1 VGERANPTR
10 DILTRHTELRKAL
23 QGGAIIR
30 YKVFHICGTLLL
42 AVFGAVIVLQLEFE
56 TGASADTPITAI
68 AQATEKTSSGSSA
81 DSDAGEAAH
90 VSATPNFEDD
100 VAPLFR
106 EFCWKCHGG
115 RGLEAKLDLRTL
127 PLILKGGDHGAVL
140 VAGSAEKSA
149 LYRHL
154 SSGAMPPAYEEQP
167 TDANIR
173 TIRRWIDGGAPAQY
187 EGGPLTEEEEP
198 TVTKD
203 DRQWWAFQSPNR
215 PTVPLVRQLDRL
227 RSPIDAFVLARL
239 EQQGLEYSAD
249 VDRTTLVRRVF
260 LDLIGLPP
268 GPDEVDR
275 FVNDGAPDAYAR
287 LIDRLLASPHYG
299 ERWGRHWLDAAGYVD
314 TTDDD
319 QQAKTVQARNGIW
332 RYRDYVIRSF
342 NHDTPYDQ
350 FLREQLAGDEMI
362 DWRFKPLDERSQE
375 LLVATG
381 FLRQSPDVTNNEDR
395 DVASSRYQVLY
406 DTVEIVSSNLL
417 GLTMK
422 CAQCHTHKFD
432 PISNADYYRLIAI
445 FRPAYNPQR
454 WLVPRYRNLTVQ
466 NDKGRDVLVQA
477 LWDLEPTAPTYL
489 HRRGNFEQPGAIV
502 EPGVI
507 AVLDDPDSPFR
518 PPSDDPRRKTTGN
531 RTALA
536 RWLTKPNHPL
546 TARVIVNR
554 VWQHYFGRGI
564 VATPDN
570 FGLLGSPPTHPQ
582 LLDWLAREFVE
593 SGWSFKQLHRLIL
606 SSTVYRQ
613 ASQWGTTRPL
623 AVGAEQSEQA
633 NPETVDAENEL
644 LWRMPLRRLESEVVR
659 DSILAVNGMLIRAM
673 GGSPV
678 PLAAKPDGTVEIDAS
693 KPGAKR
699 STRRRSIYL
708 FSRRNYPLTELQVFD
723 QPIGDKNCLR
733 RKNSAVV
740 SQSLMMLNSKFVFEQ
755 SDVFA
760 RRVIAVAAAERD
772 SCIRTAFRL
781 ALARSP
787 SAEELQL
794 SRELLDT
801 QTARV
806 QSEGKQSTDQA
817 AHSALVSLCRML
829 YNTNEFLYAE

>member
-1 VGERANPTR
+1 LSA
-10 DILTRHTELRKAL
+10 
-23 QGGAIIR
+23 
-30 YKVFHICGTLLL
+30 LLL
-42 AVFGAVIVLQLEFE
+42 AAAGAAFFLHLDFE
-56 TGASADTPITAI
+56 LGASADALATAFV
-68 AQATEKTSSGSSA
+68 QATEKTSSGLSA
-81 DSDAGEAAH
+81 NSDAGEATH
-90 VSATPNFEDD
+90 VSETPNFEDD

-115 RGLEAKLDLRTL
+115 RGLDANLDLRTL
-127 PLILKGGDHGAVL
+127 PLILMGGDHGAVL
-140 VAGSAEKSA
+140 VVGSAEKSP

-154 SSGAMPPAYEEQP
+154 SSGAMPPAYEEQL
-167 TDANIR
+167 TDANIG

-187 EGGPLTEEEEP
+187 EGGPLTEEQEP
-198 TVTKD
+198 KVTKD
-203 DRQWWAFQSPNR
+203 DRQWWAFQPPDR
-215 PTVPLVRQLDRL
+215 PGVPQVRQQDRV

-239 EQQGLEYSAD
+239 EQQGLGFSAD
-249 VDRTTLVRRVF
+249 VDRTTLVRRAF
-260 LDLIGLPP
+260 LDLTGLPP
-268 GPDEVDR
+268 APDEVDC
-275 FVNDGAPDAYAR
+275 FVSDGAPDAYTR

-299 ERWGRHWLDAAGYVD
+299 ERWGRHWLDAAGYAD
-314 TTDDD
+314 TSDDD
-319 QQAKTVQARNGIW
+319 QQAKKVQARNGIW

-342 NHDTPYDQ
+342 NRDTPYDQ
-350 FLREQLAGDEMI
+350 FLHEQLAGDEMI
-362 DWRFKPLDERSQE
+362 DWRFRPLDASAQE

-395 DVASSRYQVLY
+395 DVASGRYQVLY
-406 DTVEIVSSNLL
+406 DTVEVVSSNLL

-432 PISNADYYRLIAI
+432 PISNADYYRLMAV

-454 WLVPRYRNLTVQ
+454 WLVPRYRNVSFQ
-466 NDKGRDVLVQA
+466 NENGRNVLIQA

-507 AVLDDPDSPFR
+507 AVLDDPDRPFR
-518 PPSDDPRRKTTGN
+518 MPKSDPQRRTTGN

-554 VWQHYFGRGI
+554 VWQHYFERGI

-570 FGLLGSPPTHPQ
+570 FGVLGSPPTHPQ

-613 ASQWGTTRPL
+613 TSQWGTTRPP
-623 AVGAEQSEQA
+623 AVGAERSEQT
-633 NPETVDAENEL
+633 NPDTVDAENEL

-659 DSILAVNGMLIRAM
+659 DSVLAVNGMLIRAM

-678 PLAAKPDGTVEIDAS
+678 PLTAKPDGTVEIDTS

-699 STRRRSIYL
+699 NARRRSIYL
-708 FSRRNYPLTELQVFD
+708 FARRNYPLTELQVFD
-723 QPIGDKNCLR
+723 QPIADKNCLR
-733 RKNSAVV
+733 RKSSAVV
-740 SQSLMMLNSKFVFEQ
+740 SQSLMMLNSKFIFDQ
-755 SDVFA
+755 ADVFA
-760 RRVIAVAAAERD
+760 RRVNTVAASGRD
-772 SCIRTAFRL
+772 NHIETAFRL
-781 ALARSP
+781 ALARHP
-787 SAEELQL
+787 SAEEMQL
-794 SRELLDT
+794 ARELLDA
-801 QTARV
+801 QTARI
-806 QSEGKQSTDQA
+806 QAQGKQSAEQA
-817 AHSALVSLCRML
+817 AQAALVSLCRML
-829 YNTNEFLYAE
+829 YNTNEFLYVE